1 MTVLSL
7 PNKYG
12 EMYPTHLLAKKLN
25 NRACRLI
32 IVTTRG
38 ARAGAIRGSGN
49 KSCCFNE
56 SIALLMKAF
65 KLTEHDI
72 SMNNNIHSN
81 DMVPCIC
88 EFCCLDSCLTT
99 NNSSHE
105 RNNKNL
111 IVNSVVLSGS
121 GTTHLG
127 EKQQQQQQHD
137 HDYDSS
143 SSSSDDDDDDDDDDT
158 GGFVYQQLLFIT
170 NQSIEEHHY
179 MGVTLS
185 IVILFNLALVHHLK
199 AISMIEEEKEDNNNE
214 IETTTSSYSLI
225 MTELYIATKLYEL
238 SYELQCKEHVRIDT
252 MPVSNNNVSNNN
264 NYVNNMNKQHLTNL
278 RFLIIITNN
287 LGEIHRVI
295 GNQKKYTMC
304 LQHLLSCIMY
314 IVDNNRNNFDIS
326 GSKSLVH
333 VLLDSTE
340 FVEGVIRN
348 ISSIVVTTISASAA

>member
-1 MTVLSL
+1 MTVLSH

-32 IVTTRG
+32 IVTTRK

-72 SMNNNIHSN
+72 SMNNNIHNN
-81 DMVPCIC
+81 DKVPCIC

-105 RNNKNL
+105 RNNKNP
-111 IVNSVVLSGS
+111 IVNSVGLSGS

-127 EKQQQQQQHD
+127 EKQQQQQQQQHD
-137 HDYDSS
+137 HD
-143 SSSSDDDDDDDDDDT
+143 
-158 GGFVYQQLLFIT
+158 Q
-170 NQSIEEHHY
+170 HHY

-238 SYELQCKEHVRIDT
+238 SYELQCREHVRIET
-252 MPVSNNNVSNNN
+252 IPVSNNNVSNNN

-333 VLLDSTE
+333 ILLDSTE